1 MTTNGLIC
9 KITSIS
15 GKRVVLDVEGQR
27 LEVAKEKLPS
37 NIKEGEEVKI
47 FFHEEKNLAKDILEE
62 ILNGE

>member
-1 MTTNGLIC
+1 MANGINC
-9 KITSIS
+9 KIVRFD
-15 GKRVVLDVEGQR
+15 GERVI

-47 FFHEEKNLAKDILEE
+47 FFSEEKNLAKDILEE

>member
-1 MTTNGLIC
+1 MIMTSNGIVC
-9 KITSIS
+9 KITKI
-15 GKRVVLDVEGQR
+15 GGERVI